1 MKYIIKNIND
11 IPNSTYME
19 FFNKL
24 SKNKQNK
31 INKKID
37 IQDKKRSLLGLIL
50 LEELIEEKINNLDI
64 EYSKNGKPYL
74 KNKNIYFNISHK
86 KDYVITI
93 ISNKNIGVDIEYID
107 ENKINK
113 STLKYFSTKTEEKNI
128 NNKELYFTIF
138 SLKESYLKMKDILF
152 DKNMIE
158 FEINNNQIINN
169 RKDINI
175 KIINDI
181 KNYIIT
187 ICEEN
192 V

>member
-11 IPNSTYME
+11 IPNSTYMD

-158 FEINNNQIINN
+158 FEINNNKIINN

>member
-11 IPNSTYME
+11 IPNSTYMD